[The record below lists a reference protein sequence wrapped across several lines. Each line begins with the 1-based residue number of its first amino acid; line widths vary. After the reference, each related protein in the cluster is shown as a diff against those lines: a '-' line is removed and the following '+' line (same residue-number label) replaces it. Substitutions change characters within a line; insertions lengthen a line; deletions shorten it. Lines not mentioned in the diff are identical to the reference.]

1 MIFTGVWLI
10 VPKLSQKYK
19 IWNYEISDTN
29 YEIWNKIWDMK
40 FIACSEIKVKD
51 ESKSPGLYLL
61 AMC

>member
-1 MIFTGVWLI
+1 MQTWYTGYNNRVLCI
-10 VPKLSQKYK
+10 LARANVKQEYDIHRCLV
-19 IWNYEISDTN
+19 
-29 YEIWNKIWDMK
+29 KIWDMK